1 MMLGRRHSISC
12 GIAVMA
18 KASRPGRA
26 KTRLSPPLTLEEAA
40 ACNTAFLRD
49 IADNLL
55 AAGKLAP
62 ISGAMAYGPPGHG
75 AFFERYMP
83 RGIGRFEV
91 WEPDFGHCLLKALEA
106 QFAAG
111 HRAACVLNSDSPTLP
126 ASILTDAAHRL
137 ERPGDRLVLG
147 PSSDGGYYLL
157 GCKTIHRRLF
167 EDIAWSTAIVARQTL
182 ERAAEIGIEVQL
194 LPEWYDVD
202 DAAALRTLAGEVLD
216 DRPFHP
222 RLQSSRAKHSS
233 ALLQDM
239 RDAANLDCRLAPRPD
254 VVLAGATPIARLSGA
269 AR

>member
-1 MMLGRRHSISC
+1 MSVGRHSNFC

-18 KASRPGRA
+18 KASQPGRA

-40 ACNTAFLRD
+40 ACNTAFLCD

-62 ISGAMAYGPPGHG
+62 ISGVMAYGPPGHG
-75 AFFERYMP
+75 AFFERHMP
-83 RGIGRFEV
+83 PGIGQFEV
-91 WEPDFGHCLLKALEA
+91 WEPDLGHCLIKALGT

-111 HRAACVLNSDSPTLP
+111 HLAACVLNSDSPTLP
-126 ASILTDAAHRL
+126 PSILADAAQIL
-137 ERPGDRLVLG
+137 EQPGDRIVLG

-167 EDIAWSTAIVARQTL
+167 EDIAWSTPVVARQTL
-182 ERAAEIGIEVQL
+182 ERAAEIGVEVQL

-202 DAAALRTLAGEVLD
+202 DAAALGTLVGEVLD
-216 DRPFHP
+216 NRPFHP
-222 RLQSSRAKHSS
+222 HLQSSPAAHSAS
-233 ALLQDM
+233 LLQRM
-239 RDAANLDCRLAPRPD
+239 RDEADLDRRLALGREPQAAD
-254 VVLAGATPIARLSGA
+254 VAPMPGLSRA

>member
-1 MMLGRRHSISC
+1 MSAKRQSNFC

-18 KASRPGRA
+18 KASQPGRT

-40 ACNTAFLRD
+40 ACNTAFLSD
-49 IADNLL
+49 IADNLI
-55 AAGKLAP
+55 AAARLVS

-75 AFFERYMP
+75 GFFERHMP
-83 RGIGRFEV
+83 PGIGRFEV
-91 WEPDFGHCLLKALEA
+91 WEADFGDCLRKALDA

-126 ASILTDAAHRL
+126 PAILADAVHRL
-137 ERPGDRLVLG
+137 EQPGDRVVLG

-157 GCKTIHRRLF
+157 GCKTVHRRLF
-167 EDIAWSTAIVARQTL
+167 EGIAWSTEIVARQTL

-202 DAAALRTLAGEVLD
+202 DAAALRTLIGEVLD

-222 RLQSSRAKHSS
+222 RLTSGPAIHST
-233 ALLQDM
+233 ALLQRM
-239 RDAANLDCRLAPRPD
+239 RDMAELDCRLAPEP
-254 VVLAGATPIARLSGA
+254 LAAAAGAAPLTGLRRIAR
-269 AR
+269 

>member
-1 MMLGRRHSISC
+1 MLARRHSNFC

-18 KASRPGRA
+18 KASQPGRA

-62 ISGAMAYGPPGHG
+62 VSGAMAYGPPGQG
-75 AFFERYMP
+75 AFFERHMP
-83 RGIGRFEV
+83 PGIGRFEV

-126 ASILTDAAHRL
+126 PSILADAALRL
-137 ERPGDRLVLG
+137 EQPGDRIVLG

-157 GCKTIHRRLF
+157 GCKAIHRRLV
-167 EDIAWSTAIVARQTL
+167 ENIAWSTQIVARQTQ
-182 ERAAEIGIEVQL
+182 ERAAEIGVEVQL

-202 DAAALRTLAGEVLD
+202 DAAALRTLIGEVLD

-222 RLQSSRAKHSS
+222 RLQSSPATHSA
-233 ALLQDM
+233 ALLQRM
-239 RDAANLDCRLAPRPD
+239 RDAAGLDCRLALRREPQA
-254 VVLAGATPIARLSGA
+254 AGAASMPGLSRA
-269 AR
+269 AI